1 MEFEWDTAKNELN
14 IQKHGFD
21 FADAAACFH
30 SPLLVRKD
38 TRHDYDEPRL
48 VGLGRIQD
56 VVVDI
61 VFTRRGDRIRV
72 ISLRRANR
80 RERQLYF
87 RFLQPGQSD

>member
-14 IQKHGFD
+14 RQKHGFD

-30 SPLLVRKD
+30 SPLLVGED
-38 TRHDYDEPRL
+38 TRYDYGEQRS
-48 VGLGRIQD
+48 VGLGCIQD
-56 VVVDI
+56 VVVNI

-72 ISLRRANR
+72 ISLRRANH

-87 RFLQPGQSD
+87 QFLQTAQSD